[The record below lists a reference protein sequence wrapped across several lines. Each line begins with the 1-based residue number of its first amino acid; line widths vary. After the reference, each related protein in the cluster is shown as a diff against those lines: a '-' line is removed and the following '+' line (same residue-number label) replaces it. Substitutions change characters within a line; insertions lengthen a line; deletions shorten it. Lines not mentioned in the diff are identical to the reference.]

1 VKIFGDL
8 PIYVAPDSV
17 ATWSSPKVF
26 QLDERQRATA
36 VAGVPPDY
44 FSEDGQLWG
53 NPLYDWDE
61 QRRDGFAFW
70 MQRLAQQADRFDLL
84 RIELEVPF
92 EGARHPAWLYIA
104 HQSPHRATPRVHEVI
119 APYIDLQAHTELAVV
134 LQQPCVLLPYGP
146 NLTCVVA

>member
-1 VKIFGDL
+1 MPETRIRARHLHCIGGGARTLSLQL
-8 PIYVAPDSV
+8 PLLAREVPALAACHAGTLNLQLAVPLIVARPDHRTRSI
-17 ATWSSPKVF
+17 TWEP
-26 QLDERQRATA
+26 
-36 VAGVPPDY
+36 G
-44 FSEDGQLWG
+44 
-53 NPLYDWDE
+53 E
-61 QRRDGFAFW
+61 QEV
-70 MQRLAQQADRFDLL
+70 FDLL

-134 LQQPCVLLPYGP
+134 LQQPCMLLPYGP